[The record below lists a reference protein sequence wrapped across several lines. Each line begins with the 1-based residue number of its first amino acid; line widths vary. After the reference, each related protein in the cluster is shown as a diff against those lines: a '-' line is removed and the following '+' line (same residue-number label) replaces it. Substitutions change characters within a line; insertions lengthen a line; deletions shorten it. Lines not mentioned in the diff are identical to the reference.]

1 MNKPIVLLKHN
12 RESLKGAK
20 LVYITVELGL
30 SGGKP
35 YHRINQRPVMVN
47 ALPNVGPCHG
57 CDIVIDNNST
67 KAALIYENNQPDY
80 TAAAANAFFLFPN
93 KSGSLHGYCL
103 PENLEAATA
112 KLSSALT
119 DALDDKIEALRLE
132 LKLAESLE
140 TYIANL

>member
-1 MNKPIVLLKHN
+1 MNKPIVLLKYN

-20 LVYITVELGL
+20 LVYISVELGL
-30 SGGKP
+30 AGGKP

-103 PENLEAATA
+103 PENLEAATN
-112 KLSSALT
+112 KLKHALYE
-119 DALDDKIEALRLE
+119 ALEDKIEELE
-132 LKLAESLE
+132 QTLKLAESVKIYVEDL
-140 TYIANL
+140 